1 MDKEEEG
8 WDGAEVVL
16 AGLTQAEPKVIG
28 GLKFFVVDFGD
39 CEILKQRRKS
49 RGKGVD
55 VVGDEVGLG

>member
-1 MDKEEEG
+1 MAKEWEG

-16 AGLTQAEPKVIG
+16 AGLQAEPKVIG

-39 CEILKQRRKS
+39 CEVLKQRRKS

-55 VVGDEVGLG
+55 AVGDEVGLG